1 MEIKLVDA
9 SYNKSN
15 YDLTLKSNH
24 IIGITGKNKEILMNI
39 LDLNINYKGNI
50 FINGTKVDKDNINKY
65 RKKISL
71 IEKELKINT
80 TVKEYMEYIIKY
92 KRLEIKD
99 ENKKM
104 IDSLRIVG
112 LNKTYLDRYYNT
124 LSNSEKKLIAISI
137 GLLSNPDILIFDD
150 IFIGLDNK
158 YQKKLH
164 RLFTKLK
171 DQYNKLI
178 IIFSNNSNIL
188 YKYTDKIVFLYDN
201 EVLIE
206 GKTNSLYT
214 KVDYLKEYKF
224 DIPDIVLFT
233 YKARKKGIKLGY
245 HKDIRDIIK
254 DIYKHV

>member
-112 LNKTYLDRYYNT
+112 LNKTYL
-124 LSNSEKKLIAISI
+124 
-137 GLLSNPDILIFDD
+137 
-150 IFIGLDNK
+150 
-158 YQKKLH
+158 
-164 RLFTKLK
+164 
-171 DQYNKLI
+171 
-178 IIFSNNSNIL
+178 
-188 YKYTDKIVFLYDN
+188 FL
-201 EVLIE
+201 
-206 GKTNSLYT
+206 
-214 KVDYLKEYKF
+214 
-224 DIPDIVLFT
+224 
-233 YKARKKGIKLGY
+233 
-245 HKDIRDIIK
+245 
-254 DIYKHV
+254 